1 MPVLEVA
8 AREEN
13 APPIAMVAVTATT
26 INDNVQS
33 RCQWPL
39 SNRCTRFEYFGICL
53 GVNFF
58 IHL

>member
-33 RCQWPL
+33 RRQ
-39 SNRCTRFEYFGICL
+39 S
-53 GVNFF
+53 
-58 IHL
+58 

>member
-1 MPVLEVA
+1 MPVLKVA

-33 RCQWPL
+33 RRQ
-39 SNRCTRFEYFGICL
+39 S
-53 GVNFF
+53 
-58 IHL
+58 